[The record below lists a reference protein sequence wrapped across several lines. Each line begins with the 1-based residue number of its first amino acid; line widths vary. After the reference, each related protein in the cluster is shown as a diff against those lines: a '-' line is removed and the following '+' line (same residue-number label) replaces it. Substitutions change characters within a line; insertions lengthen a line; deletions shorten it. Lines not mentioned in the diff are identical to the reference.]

1 MDDKFLRD
9 KLNEDD
15 MEVPESLLPENISK
29 LLENNAKNVRKYSTV
44 KEVSENDGVKEV
56 NQDGNAQNVME
67 TADEKAV
74 NELGKRRRKRE
85 STFKYIRSCAL
96 AAAALIVVLIGTST
110 VTRLHENGNKN
121 AASSGADIFEKKIEG
136 TTNEETNAVGDTDM
150 DRTKMV
156 GSRGFEM

>member
-85 STFKYIRSCAL
+85 
-96 AAAALIVVLIGTST
+96 
-110 VTRLHENGNKN
+110 
-121 AASSGADIFEKKIEG
+121 
-136 TTNEETNAVGDTDM
+136 
-150 DRTKMV
+150 
-156 GSRGFEM
+156 RGG

>member
-74 NELGKRRRKRE
+74 NELGKRRRKRDCHME
-85 STFKYIRSCAL
+85 CIW
-96 AAAALIVVLIGTST
+96 
-110 VTRLHENGNKN
+110 HP
-121 AASSGADIFEKKIEG
+121 
-136 TTNEETNAVGDTDM
+136 
-150 DRTKMV
+150 
-156 GSRGFEM
+156 